1 MKLSLKKYSKIVSLV
16 KKNKFSNFDILTNYG
31 LFSGDRNLFKTL
43 KIFELIYQIKNVKG
57 DIIELGIHRGNTSLL
72 IKKILNIYKIKKKLF
87 LLDHFKGLIH
97 YTKKDP
103 KASKKFE
110 NKFKSPKKL
119 IEDFLKFFD
128 FKNVSFIDQDATKLN
143 GKSFENKKFCLAYFD
158 MDLYEPTLNA
168 LKAIDKSIVKGGII
182 VFDEGNKKIWA
193 GEKKA
198 IKDFLKANKNYKY
211 ILIDR
216 DRQPD
221 VYLKKMK

>member
-143 GKSFENKKFCLAYFD
+143 NKSFENKKFCLAYFD

>member
-1 MKLSLKKYSKIVSLV
+1 MKLSLKKYSKIVTLV
-16 KKNKFSNFDILTNYG
+16 KKNKFSSFEILTNYG

-143 GKSFENKKFCLAYFD
+143 NKSFENKKFCLAYFD

>member
-16 KKNKFSNFDILTNYG
+16 KKNKFSSFEILTNYG

-143 GKSFENKKFCLAYFD
+143 DKSFENKKFCLAYFD